1 MEMEKLVS
9 MSSCGSWQGIYYLHS
24 SMILLVPNKRVFQ
37 RDLHDDE
44 IEDEIREA
52 FRCFDKEG
60 HGFIPVTGIV
70 LRLAIFKAQY
80 KVLLR
85 IWSTPNLCTFFE
97 PASFEACWNWW
108 WHKILHL
115 NIYHND
121 DLSSDLSRVLQ
132 NVGDKLSESETEVIY
147 RNYKLCLFWPPRIQ
161 TKL

>member
-1 MEMEKLVS
+1 MRLIKMEMEKLVS

-70 LRLAIFKAQY
+70 LRLAIF
-80 KVLLR
+80 
-85 IWSTPNLCTFFE
+85 
-97 PASFEACWNWW
+97 
-108 WHKILHL
+108 
-115 NIYHND
+115 
-121 DLSSDLSRVLQ
+121 
-132 NVGDKLSESETEVIY
+132 
-147 RNYKLCLFWPPRIQ
+147 
-161 TKL
+161 